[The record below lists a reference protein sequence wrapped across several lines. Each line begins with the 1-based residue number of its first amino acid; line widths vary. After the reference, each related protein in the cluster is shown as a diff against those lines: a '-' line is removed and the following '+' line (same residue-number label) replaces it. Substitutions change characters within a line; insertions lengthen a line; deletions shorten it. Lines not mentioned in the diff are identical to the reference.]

1 MVAPVIPFFVATVV
15 VLLKLPGNA
24 IYAGADNGFAN
35 ISPARHIF
43 DAVWYSW
50 SWFASGVS
58 GGVGSVNLYNML
70 VTPYYVPFAFLQLAH
85 PSPTVTSHVLEILKY
100 GAMGLGPYLLAAT
113 VLGTSTRR
121 DILTSLCIALF
132 AMFNV
137 LSALWLLQ
145 PASQFQLTFGL
156 WPCIVAWEIR
166 LLRDRRS
173 TWEIVA
179 FIALMYYAL
188 SFNPAHTIC
197 GWILLVAVA
206 LGWVRAT
213 GQAREAIRVGL
224 LTATSLVLFTMP
236 FWLSIVVY
244 HAVGGS
250 PLVSSSN
257 LAAAGALIDH
267 VRTSN
272 SLSSFAGLF
281 RLNTIVWWPTVDRSK
296 DFDNPVMILANLSLA
311 ALAIA
316 GLLNRGF
323 DASTRRFWGAV
334 WLLALFASK
343 GLHAPLG
350 DYYAW
355 FLALPGADM
364 FRESN
369 DKFMLIAY
377 IATIVLAAIG
387 LRAVSRTSTRVVV
400 AAALVVSAFPFL
412 FQQPYLEQFFVR
424 LPADYARVSALL
436 ETEPD
441 ARVLSFAPSDLNDQG
456 SAFWFHGGN
465 LDTTYFR
472 NPVTYATALQALEF
486 SKAPLYDDDGLVSA
500 QEFFADRQLGRIL
513 GMRYVLVHKDFTNS
527 LDVGYE
533 RSDLRVNGFSISHAL
548 MLQCEKDPDLEK
560 VYDGAYLALF
570 RVRTIDSPLAAV
582 ARLHAVSGYGNT
594 LFPLLEMEPGNR
606 GFAFSGAQAGDISAI
621 PAPSYADAVE
631 AIVAA
636 PSRLTTDQVLS
647 SKSLERS
654 TAAAFEGLRLP
665 HTSVGG
671 MPPGDIQSG
680 TRASEALALSFPSP
694 GIVGADLAAFY
705 RHTPGY
711 SEFETSDLRF
721 VRGGILPSSPGAV
734 GLTRDVRDLVR
745 SGRALSTSVLANVPL
760 TSGLQ
765 MYVSL
770 VGTQRAIAE
779 PTVFELSMDG
789 PGGPATLWIL
799 AAFSQLG
806 TEEQSAP
813 NFGALS
819 DLEHLTPFSDEP
831 AVGSVNLNVNAIVN
845 AAIQSESDRELLYR
859 PGLKV
864 VRATLFLVPRAE
876 EKLAST
882 PTATIRMYDSL
893 GSDFDAQNSV
903 DIVTAPAA
911 LSLSLPPS
919 PAPDGPP
926 PVASKYRVGLAS
938 GAPGA
943 LALSAESLS
952 NGEVAAARYDLVRWT
967 PNQLV
972 LRTVAGGSQA
982 GEFHVKIDYRYRG
995 REFSISA
1002 PIADRPA
1009 DVPFGGA
1016 PLALGKLQTDPDD
1029 TSNWRQLNIDL
1040 RALLPDLARVVVRRV
1055 TISETLKDVSPGPS
1069 WCLFGALEGIR
1080 NDAAG
1085 YPLTA
1090 LTVAGKTASLKSV
1103 SRLGY
1108 DARVAFGRLP
1118 ATASY
1123 PIVVASE
1130 RLQANVP
1137 SSVELGPRLA
1147 SNPPIANGTL
1157 IDPTVGTITLGSA
1170 GTIELATMYNKAWA
1184 VRRGAFKAPA
1194 GLLPALSAW
1203 LATTPDTA
1211 PHFVTEGFANAWSV
1225 PAGSYTLIFIPQI
1238 ARDVALLAVGPILAI
1253 WLLGALLL
1261 RATRRSRVSQT

>member
-1 MVAPVIPFFVATVV
+1 
-15 VLLKLPGNA
+15 
-24 IYAGADNGFAN
+24 
-35 ISPARHIF
+35 
-43 DAVWYSW
+43 
-50 SWFASGVS
+50 
-58 GGVGSVNLYNML
+58 
-70 VTPYYVPFAFLQLAH
+70 
-85 PSPTVTSHVLEILKY
+85 
-100 GAMGLGPYLLAAT
+100 
-113 VLGTSTRR
+113 
-121 DILTSLCIALF
+121 
-132 AMFNV
+132 
-137 LSALWLLQ
+137 
-145 PASQFQLTFGL
+145 
-156 WPCIVAWEIR
+156 
-166 LLRDRRS
+166 
-173 TWEIVA
+173 
-179 FIALMYYAL
+179 
-188 SFNPAHTIC
+188 
-197 GWILLVAVA
+197 
-206 LGWVRAT
+206 
-213 GQAREAIRVGL
+213 
-224 LTATSLVLFTMP
+224 
-236 FWLSIVVY
+236 
-244 HAVGGS
+244 
-250 PLVSSSN
+250 
-257 LAAAGALIDH
+257 
-267 VRTSN
+267 
-272 SLSSFAGLF
+272 
-281 RLNTIVWWPTVDRSK
+281 
-296 DFDNPVMILANLSLA
+296 
-311 ALAIA
+311 
-316 GLLNRGF
+316 
-323 DASTRRFWGAV
+323 
-334 WLLALFASK
+334 
-343 GLHAPLG
+343 
-350 DYYAW
+350 
-355 FLALPGADM
+355 
-364 FRESN
+364 
-369 DKFMLIAY
+369 
-377 IATIVLAAIG
+377 
-387 LRAVSRTSTRVVV
+387 
-400 AAALVVSAFPFL
+400 
-412 FQQPYLEQFFVR
+412 
-424 LPADYARVSALL
+424 
-436 ETEPD
+436 
-441 ARVLSFAPSDLNDQG
+441 
-456 SAFWFHGGN
+456 
-465 LDTTYFR
+465 
-472 NPVTYATALQALEF
+472 
-486 SKAPLYDDDGLVSA
+486 
-500 QEFFADRQLGRIL
+500 
-513 GMRYVLVHKDFTNS
+513 MRYVLVHKDFTNS

-560 VYDGAYLALF
+560 VYDGAYLSLF

-654 TAAAFEGLRLP
+654 TTAAFEGLRLP

-671 MPPGDIQSG
+671 MPPGDIQTG

-694 GIVGADLAAFY
+694 GFVGADLAAFY
-705 RHTPGY
+705 CHTPGY
-711 SEFETSDLRF
+711 SALETSDLRF

-770 VGTQRAIAE
+770 VGTQRAITE

-789 PGGPATLWIL
+789 PGGPTTLWIL

-831 AVGSVNLNVNAIVN
+831 TVGSVNLNVNAIVN

-903 DIVTAPAA
+903 DIVTIPGA

-952 NGEVAAARYDLVRWT
+952 NGEVAAARYDLARWT

-1040 RALLPDLARVVVRRV
+1040 RSLLPDLARVVVRRGHYFGDA
-1055 TISETLKDVSPGPS
+1055 EERFPGPLVVLIRGARRHS
-1069 WCLFGALEGIR
+1069 QRCGRLSADGPKRRRKNCLVEKRI
-1080 NDAAG
+1080 
-1085 YPLTA
+1085 
-1090 LTVAGKTASLKSV
+1090 
-1103 SRLGY
+1103 
-1108 DARVAFGRLP
+1108 AFGLRRARSDSAVCGRRPRIRSWLHRN
-1118 ATASY
+1118 AFRQTF
-1123 PIVVASE
+1123 
-1130 RLQANVP
+1130 RVP
-1137 SSVELGPRLA
+1137 S
-1147 SNPPIANGTL
+1147 N
-1157 IDPTVGTITLGSA
+1157 SA
-1170 GTIELATMYNKAWA
+1170 
-1184 VRRGAFKAPA
+1184 
-1194 GLLPALSAW
+1194 
-1203 LATTPDTA
+1203 
-1211 PHFVTEGFANAWSV
+1211 
-1225 PAGSYTLIFIPQI
+1225 
-1238 ARDVALLAVGPILAI
+1238 
-1253 WLLGALLL
+1253 
-1261 RATRRSRVSQT
+1261 RA